1 MQNCV
6 WENASILV
14 VLKKISKNLEK
25 CLPSIYGDGWMA
37 LLPILVALSS
47 TKETIF
53 QTMLDFQILIML
65 QNQN

>member
-14 VLKKISKNLEK
+14 VLKNISKNLEK